1 MSSEED
7 NLNSLHKVYTNDP
20 LLFMTYVGKEV
31 KITTKD
37 KNVYY
42 GIVYTLDPVSERLE
56 KNCIYYVKY
65 YIILIFLI
73 ILF

>member
-7 NLNSLHKVYTNDP
+7 NLNSLHKVYKNDP

-31 KITTKD
+31 KIMTKD

-56 KNCIYYVKY
+56 KNCIY
-65 YIILIFLI
+65 
-73 ILF
+73 